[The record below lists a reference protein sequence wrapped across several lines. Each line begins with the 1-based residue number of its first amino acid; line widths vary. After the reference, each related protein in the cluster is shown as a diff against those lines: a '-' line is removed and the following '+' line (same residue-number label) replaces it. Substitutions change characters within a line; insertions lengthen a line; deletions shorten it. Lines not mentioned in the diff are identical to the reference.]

1 MNAKVDFR
9 LHDPDPTAV
18 NALYGAYE
26 LLCRYHRHRVVGMEH
41 IPTSGRCV
49 LAVNHSFA
57 TYDNGILVRSILRE
71 TGRLVR
77 PLGDRSLFYVPAF
90 GKWLGKT
97 GTAPARPHVAEHLL
111 ENEEALVLVA
121 PGGMREALRPS
132 TEKYQVRWN
141 TRKGF
146 VRLALKTRSPII
158 LSACPDADDLYTVYE
173 NSLTKLVYR
182 RARLPLVA
190 FRGFGPTLVPRP
202 VELTHY
208 LSEALE
214 PPEVDANDP
223 EAFEAA
229 VERWHA
235 ELTELMNTM
244 LDDYRRADAIDT

>member
-9 LHDPDPTAV
+9 YHDPDPQAV
-18 NALYGAYE
+18 NLLYGAYE
-26 LLCRYHRHRVVGMEH
+26 LLCRYHRHRVVGMEN
-41 IPTSGRCV
+41 IPAQGRCL

-77 PLGDRSLFYVPAF
+77 SLGDRSLFYVPAV

-111 ENEEALVLVA
+111 SNEEALVLVA

-132 TEKYQVRWN
+132 SEKYKVRWE

-146 VRLALKTRSPII
+146 VRLAIKTRTPII
-158 LSACPDADDLYTVYE
+158 LSACPDADNLYTVYE
-173 NSLTKLVYR
+173 NTLTKMVYR

-190 FRGFGPTLVPRP
+190 FRGLGPTLLPRP

-208 LSEALE
+208 LSELLW
-214 PPEVDANDP
+214 PPEVDLQD
-223 EAFEAA
+223 EVAFEAA
-229 VERWHA
+229 VDEWHG

-244 LDDYRRADAIDT
+244 LQDYRSQD